1 MHLHVPPLRLY
12 GLASFNSSE
21 FPYCFPE
28 VGRYSLHMRFFPVI
42 GLLLLGLT
50 SHAASLRMEGER
62 AWLKA
67 DGAPLSKILQLF
79 EQRGVDVLIDPSLE
93 LGRIDGEWDNTK
105 VERLIDQL
113 VTPNSYT
120 IQWQKLSSPLGEL
133 YQVSSIRVFGE
144 NASAVRPFSD
154 AARLLDIV
162 EGTNGVKY
170 VRGEIMVG
178 FKEGAMISDLNALL
192 KKLNG
197 TVVEVIDPPGIY
209 RIKLNEEM
217 TVEQAMK
224 IANAH
229 DGVDGTEP
237 NLAFPSLGNPTVP
250 ISGTHAGMNLGLAP
264 GETAI
269 AVFDSGLDP
278 KYKDMDFIR
287 GTYDAL
293 NPGEEITDPTGHGTL
308 VSLIASGAITP
319 LGEEAGDTGAPILAV
334 KVFDENGM
342 TSSDVLMGAVNY
354 AVNSGIDVINLSFGT
369 YDEVGFLEDAVQY
382 AASQGVT
389 VFVASG
395 NDGLDTAVNPA
406 ASPVTISVGATDE
419 FGNVADYSNTKADA
433 FKSGTVEYDGS
444 LHYGTSF
451 ANPYA
456 AYRYA
461 TAPTD

>member
-1 MHLHVPPLRLY
+1 MRI
-12 GLASFNSSE
+12 
-21 FPYCFPE
+21 FPI
-28 VGRYSLHMRFFPVI
+28 I
-42 GLLLLGLT
+42 GLLLMVLT
-50 SHAASLRMEGER
+50 TQAASLRIEGDR
-62 AWLKA
+62 AWLQA
-67 DGAPLSKILQLF
+67 EGAPLSKILQLF
-79 EQRGVDVLIDPSLE
+79 EQRGAKVLIDPSLE
-93 LGRIDGEWDNTK
+93 LGRIEGDWENTK

-113 VTPNSYT
+113 VTPNSYS
-120 IQWQKLSSPLGEL
+120 IQWKKVNGPLGEL
-133 YQVSSIRVFGE
+133 YQVSSIRVFGD
-144 NASAVRPFSD
+144 NASAVRSISD
-154 AARLLDIV
+154 AARVLDIM
-162 EGTNGVKY
+162 EGTTGVHY

-178 FKEGAMISDLNALL
+178 FKDGASITDLNALL

-197 TVVEVIDPPGIY
+197 TVIEVIDPPGIY
-209 RIKLNEEM
+209 RIKLNEGT

-237 NLAFPSLGNPTVP
+237 NLAFPNLGNPNVP

-264 GETAI
+264 GERAI

-293 NPGEEITDPTGHGTL
+293 NPGGEITDPTGHGTL

-319 LGEEAGDTGAPILAV
+319 LGEVAGDTGAPVLAV

-354 AVNSGIDVINLSFGT
+354 AINSGIDVINLSFGT

-395 NDGLDTAVNPA
+395 NDGLDIAVNPA

-433 FKSGTVEYDGS
+433 FESGTVEYDGKR
-444 LHYGTSF
+444 HYGTSF

-461 TAPTD
+461 TTPRE

>member
-1 MHLHVPPLRLY
+1 
-12 GLASFNSSE
+12 
-21 FPYCFPE
+21 
-28 VGRYSLHMRFFPVI
+28 MRILPII
-42 GLLLLGLT
+42 GILLMGLT
-50 SHAASLRMEGER
+50 AHAASLRIEGER

-79 EQRGVDVLIDPSLE
+79 EQRGAKVLIDPSLE
-93 LGRIDGEWDNTK
+93 LGRIDGDWENTK
-105 VERLIDQL
+105 VERLINQL
-113 VTPNSYT
+113 VAPNSYS
-120 IQWQKLSSPLGEL
+120 IQWKQVDSPLGAF

-144 NASAVRPFSD
+144 NASEALPISD
-154 AARLLDIV
+154 TTRVLDIV

-178 FKEGAMISDLNALL
+178 FKDGANIADLNALL

-197 TVVEVIDPPGIY
+197 TVIEVIDPPGIY
-209 RIKLNEEM
+209 RIKLNEGM

-229 DGVDGTEP
+229 DGVDGAEP
-237 NLAFPSLGNPTVP
+237 NLAFPNLANPAVP

-278 KYKDMDFIR
+278 QYKDMDFIR
-287 GTYDAL
+287 GAYDAL
-293 NPGEEITDPTGHGTL
+293 NPSSEISDPTGHGTL
-308 VSLIASGAITP
+308 VALIASGAITP
-319 LGEEAGDTGAPILAV
+319 LGESAGDTGAPILAV
-334 KVFDENGM
+334 RVFDENGM

-354 AVNSGIDVINLSFGT
+354 AINSGIGVINLSFGT
-369 YDEVGFLEDAVQY
+369 YEEVGFLEDAVQY
-382 AASQGVT
+382 AASQGVA

-395 NDGLDTAVNPA
+395 NDGLDVAVNPA
-406 ASPVTISVGATDE
+406 ASSATISIGATDE
-419 FGNVADYSNTKADA
+419 FGNIADYSNTEADA
-433 FKSGTVEYDGS
+433 FVSGTVEYDS
-444 LHYGTSF
+444 QLHYGTSF

-461 TAPTD
+461 TTPAE